1 MQYVHTDDGEILL
14 PLFYSFAKGRIDE
27 LFHSK
32 NACPAEMRAT
42 GKECV
47 ATARKKLRQNIQKAE
62 NALRELVRRAGE
74 AKGLSI
80 GSTVNEP
87 GKH

>member
-1 MQYVHTDDGEILL
+1 MLNILCECTREIFSGGSDA
-14 PLFYSFAKGRIDE
+14 LFPRRSHLCR
-27 LFHSK
+27 
-32 NACPAEMRAT
+32 ACVRAVE
-42 GKECV
+42 KLIN
-47 ATARKKLRQNIQKAE
+47 LRQNIQKEE